1 MRKKPENLPEDRV
14 RLPPILGIKP
24 GHYLAAL
31 YAVLGLIILFFV
43 LVYPGLFR
51 PGSLLVLK
59 TVPEGAALRVD
70 GVYMGTSPDRVFVPR
85 GSHSLEL
92 SLPGFKTEKI
102 DCEIPGRVFASAL
115 FPRLYPLSLTLPVS
129 DPGAVFAAGV
139 SDYIAW
145 SFGGEPAAVWQ
156 IPLSLSTAVYRA
168 GSAGEEIL
176 RASARFAVTRA
187 ALRDLIRA
195 KTLSDNGG
203 FSPSPLTL
211 LGSARDIIGFLS
223 ETPPAAAWLA
233 DLLPRD
239 SFPIGDSSWYRKQGA
254 VEAVSSAGGRQ
265 ISAGGLSFT
274 SIEGGV
280 LAPGGRYRIPVE
292 GFLICN
298 TEVAAADFER
308 FLAAH
313 PEWAP
318 GKLDALAGQG
328 LATSEYL
335 AEDPEIASAA
345 RAAVTRAGE
354 ETGITGVSWFAAA
367 AFCAWLSGELPAS
380 LPGYE
385 ARLPTEE
392 EWEYAAKWAR
402 NRTAAGE
409 RVDIRG
415 FGGLAWEWC
424 GNPYA
429 PLDFIR
435 APAGAVETLGSPERA
450 LRGGSWINPA
460 GAVDSET
467 RASLPPEFCS
477 PFVSFRPV
485 LAPKQGAGPNAA
497 AVPAALSA
505 GEG

>member
-1 MRKKPENLPEDRV
+1 
-14 RLPPILGIKP
+14 
-24 GHYLAAL
+24 
-31 YAVLGLIILFFV
+31 
-43 LVYPGLFR
+43 
-51 PGSLLVLK
+51 
-59 TVPEGAALRVD
+59 
-70 GVYMGTSPDRVFVPR
+70 MGTSPDRFFVPR
-85 GSHSLEL
+85 GRHSLEL
-92 SLPGFKTEKI
+92 TLPGFKTEKI

-115 FPRLYPLSLTLPVS
+115 FPRLYPLSLTLSMS
-129 DPGAVFAAGV
+129 DPKAVFAAGA

-145 SFGGEPAAVWQ
+145 SFGGEPTGAWQ
-156 IPLSLSTAVYRA
+156 IPLSLSTAAYRA
-168 GSAGEEIL
+168 GSAGAGVQELL

-187 ALRDLIRA
+187 ALRDLLRA
-195 KTLSDNGG
+195 KILADNGG
-203 FSPSPLTL
+203 LSPSPLTL

-223 ETPPAAAWLA
+223 ESPPSAAWLS

-239 SFPIGDSSWYRKQGA
+239 SFSIGNSSWYRKQGA
-254 VEAVSSAGGRQ
+254 AETISPGGGRQ
-265 ISAGGLSFT
+265 AGAGGLSFT
-274 SIEGGV
+274 SVEGGI
-280 LAPGGRYRIPVE
+280 LAPGGRYRTAVE

-308 FLAAH
+308 FLAAR

-318 GKLDALAGQG
+318 DKLDALVVQG

-335 AEDPEIASAA
+335 AEDPEISGAG
-345 RAAVTRAGE
+345 RAVTNRAGE
-354 ETGITGVSWFAAA
+354 ETGITGVSWFAAE

-380 LPGYE
+380 LAGYE

-402 NRTAAGE
+402 NRAAAGG

-415 FGGLAWEWC
+415 LGGLAWEWC

-450 LRGGSWINPA
+450 LRGGSWVNPA

-485 LAPKQGAGPNAA
+485 IAPKHGAGFNAA
-497 AVPAALSA
+497 IPAAPSA
-505 GEG
+505 EGG